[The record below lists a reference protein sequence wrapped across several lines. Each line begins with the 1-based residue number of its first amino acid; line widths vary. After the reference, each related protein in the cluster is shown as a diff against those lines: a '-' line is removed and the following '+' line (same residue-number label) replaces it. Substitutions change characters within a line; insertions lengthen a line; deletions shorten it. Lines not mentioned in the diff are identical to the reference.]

1 MKNEMRSLPSSLSEA
16 HAAFLFDMD
25 GTLLNSIA
33 VVERVWRE
41 WAVDNGI
48 EPTAFLQRIHGLRA
62 IEVVRREAVPGLDV
76 VEQAAILLQREIDD
90 VDGIIKIPGIA
101 SFLSK
106 IPEGR
111 WAIVT
116 SAPRPLAILRLA
128 AAGIVPPEIMICGE
142 DVENGK
148 PDPEGYLKA
157 AKLLGVDPTQCVVFE
172 DAPAGIN
179 AGERMGANVV
189 VISATHSHPI
199 ETDHLAIDSYD
210 ELDITV
216 TETGALR
223 LDRANVTA
231 R

>member
-1 MKNEMRSLPSSLSEA
+1 MTNEMRSLPSSLSEA

-48 EPTAFLQRIHGLRA
+48 EPNAFLQRIHGLRA

-76 VEQAAILLQREIDD
+76 VEQAAILLQREMDD

-101 SFLSK
+101 AFLSK
-106 IPEGR
+106 IPDGK

-116 SAPRPLAILRLA
+116 SAPRPLAVLRLA
-128 AAGIVPPEIMICGE
+128 AAGIVPPPIMICGE

-189 VISATHSHPI
+189 VISATHSHSI
-199 ETDHLAIDSYD
+199 VTDHLSINSYD
-210 ELDITV
+210 ELDLTV
-216 TETGALR
+216 TDTGALR
-223 LDRANVTA
+223 LDRATVTA

>member
-1 MKNEMRSLPSSLSEA
+1 MTNEMRSLPSSLSEA

-48 EPTAFLQRIHGLRA
+48 EPNAFLQRIHGLRA

-76 VEQAAILLQREIDD
+76 VEQAAILLQREMDD

-101 SFLSK
+101 AFLSK
-106 IPEGR
+106 IPDGK

-116 SAPRPLAILRLA
+116 SAPRPLAVLRLA
-128 AAGIVPPEIMICGE
+128 AAGIVPPPIMICGE

-189 VISATHSHPI
+189 VISATHSHSI
-199 ETDHLAIDSYD
+199 VTDHLSIDSYD
-210 ELDITV
+210 ELDLTV
-216 TETGALR
+216 TDTGALR
-223 LDRANVTA
+223 LDRATVTA

>member
-1 MKNEMRSLPSSLSEA
+1 MTNEMRSLSSSLSEA

-48 EPTAFLQRIHGLRA
+48 EPNAFLQRIHGLRA

-76 VEQAAILLQREIDD
+76 VEQAAILLQREMDD

-101 SFLSK
+101 AFLSK
-106 IPEGR
+106 IPDGK

-116 SAPRPLAILRLA
+116 SAPRPLAVLRLA
-128 AAGIVPPEIMICGE
+128 AAGIVPPPIMICGE

-199 ETDHLAIDSYD
+199 VTDHLSIDSYD

-216 TETGALR
+216 TDTGALR
-223 LDRANVTA
+223 LDRATVTA

>member
-1 MKNEMRSLPSSLSEA
+1 MTNEMRSLPSSLSEA

-48 EPTAFLQRIHGLRA
+48 EPNAFLQRIHGLRA

-76 VEQAAILLQREIDD
+76 VEQAAILLQREMDD

-101 SFLSK
+101 AFLSK
-106 IPEGR
+106 IPDGK

-116 SAPRPLAILRLA
+116 SAPRPLAMLRLA
-128 AAGIVPPEIMICGE
+128 AAGIVPPPIMICGE

-199 ETDHLAIDSYD
+199 VTDHLSIDSYD

-216 TETGALR
+216 TDTGALR
-223 LDRANVTA
+223 LDRATVTA

>member
-1 MKNEMRSLPSSLSEA
+1 
-16 HAAFLFDMD
+16 
-25 GTLLNSIA
+25 
-33 VVERVWRE
+33 
-41 WAVDNGI
+41 
-48 EPTAFLQRIHGLRA
+48 
-62 IEVVRREAVPGLDV
+62 
-76 VEQAAILLQREIDD
+76 
-90 VDGIIKIPGIA
+90 
-101 SFLSK
+101 
-106 IPEGR
+106 
-111 WAIVT
+111 
-116 SAPRPLAILRLA
+116 
-128 AAGIVPPEIMICGE
+128 MICGE

-172 DAPAGIN
+172 DAPAGIS

>member
-1 MKNEMRSLPSSLSEA
+1 MNTERRPLPSSLSEA

-48 EPTAFLQRIHGLRA
+48 EPEAFLQRIHGLRA
-62 IEVVRREAVPGLDV
+62 IEVVRREAVPGLDS
-76 VEQAAILLQREIDD
+76 VEQAALLLQREMDD

-101 SFLSK
+101 NFLSN

-116 SAPRPLAILRLA
+116 SAPRPLAVLRLA
-128 AAGIVPPEIMICGE
+128 AAGIVPPPIMICGE

-157 AKLLGVDPTQCVVFE
+157 AGLLGVEPTQCVVFE
-172 DAPAGIN
+172 DAPAGIC
-179 AGERMGANVV
+179 AAERMGANVV
-189 VISATHSHPI
+189 VISTTHSHPI
-199 ETDHLAIDSYD
+199 ETNHIAINSYD

-216 TETGALR
+216 TDSGLLR
-223 LDRANVTA
+223 LDRASVTT